1 VNGRQD
7 RGGKIGRHSS
17 HPPFILWYWAHVTR
31 GEEQLEGE
39 TAVDHPE
46 KQLEALIAHH
56 YGLFVRKVVPCSEG
70 WHLTTNRGTFLLS
83 RAGKRDGTYWDMVS
97 RLLRHLRRRGVR
109 QLPRL
114 ELTAEGKPLFS
125 GFHSRY
131 LLWSGGQ
138 LKSLN
143 WHSLNTWASVG
154 RTLAH
159 LHLASRDFTP
169 RFTDGKYT
177 VVGRWKMFWT
187 QSYRMLET
195 IGASCRLTGDPQS
208 ADREWRRVHTYAASM
223 IETALRYFEA
233 AGGDD
238 AVQQHAKYGIVG
250 QHDLTRRSWGGT
262 LRGAVTLKT
271 WDETVLDVRV
281 RDIAH
286 MLHLAYGTK
295 TAFRDR
301 VRVLLK
307 HYQSVHPLSDAEW
320 PLLYGRMLFPGPL
333 VQTAR
338 DVYIRQT
345 VSDSA
350 AQKMLKRA
358 ASELERRE
366 YHLRCLPRLL
376 KETVGVSVPEI
387 DWLKSSSITVHH
399 TGHT

>member
-1 VNGRQD
+1 
-7 RGGKIGRHSS
+7 
-17 HPPFILWYWAHVTR
+17 
-31 GEEQLEGE
+31 
-39 TAVDHPE
+39 
-46 KQLEALIAHH
+46 
-56 YGLFVRKVVPCSEG
+56 VRKVVPCSEG

-143 WHSLNTWASVG
+143 WHSLKTWASVG

-262 LRGAVTLKT
+262 LRGA
-271 WDETVLDVRV
+271 
-281 RDIAH
+281 
-286 MLHLAYGTK
+286 
-295 TAFRDR
+295 
-301 VRVLLK
+301 
-307 HYQSVHPLSDAEW
+307 
-320 PLLYGRMLFPGPL
+320 
-333 VQTAR
+333 
-338 DVYIRQT
+338 
-345 VSDSA
+345 
-350 AQKMLKRA
+350 
-358 ASELERRE
+358 
-366 YHLRCLPRLL
+366 
-376 KETVGVSVPEI
+376 
-387 DWLKSSSITVHH
+387 
-399 TGHT
+399 